1 LVSSMSFKNDSCPH
15 PRRKNFYTI
24 PFSDDIAVRVYSD
37 TNPHNWKIADLQKGL
52 VLVFKKAETVGEGT
66 GFGLPILVYSDE
78 TCFSGT
84 SRIHA
89 SRQDNHWL
97 VVKEFVMDRIQ
108 RNSFRNIKL
117 KNHRARTLVG
127 HLSRLYQEHPPLRF
141 LTLKNLARNMR
152 IGTSFVE
159 TKPVGCV
166 AVTYRIGTKEIQ
178 VEADFQKVEK
188 NGLRKIFMLNEQGF
202 TFFRRYTDSTGTL
215 LTDGRIGAWDEVL
228 GEWASIDSTINAF
241 GFRLWKKDEAVL
253 RRGQEYIKD
262 SLDWVGLD
270 YEVSPKKA
278 RFDYKIEIVGL

>member
-1 LVSSMSFKNDSCPH
+1 LVSSVSLKRDSCPH
-15 PRRKNFYTI
+15 PRRKNSYTI
-24 PFSDDIAVRVYSD
+24 PFSGNIAVRVYSD

-84 SRIHA
+84 SRIHV
-89 SRQDNHWL
+89 SMKDNHWL

-127 HLSRLYQEHPPLRF
+127 HLSRLYQEHPLLRF
-141 LTLKNLARNMR
+141 LTLKKLAGNMQ
-152 IGTSFVE
+152 IGTSFLE
-159 TKPVGCV
+159 TKPVGCI
-166 AVTYRIGTKEIQ
+166 AVTYRVGKKEIQ
-178 VEADFQKVEK
+178 VEADFQKIEK
-188 NGLRKIFMLNEQGF
+188 NGLKKIFMLNEQGF
-202 TFFRRYTDSTGTL
+202 TFFRRYTDSIGTL
-215 LTDGRIGAWDEVL
+215 LTDGGIGAWDEVL
-228 GEWASIDSTINAF
+228 GEWASINSTRNVF

-270 YEVSPKKA
+270 YEINPKKA
-278 RFDYKIEIVGL
+278 KFDYKIEIVGL